1 MRKYF
6 KLIHRFP
13 LRVIRSESQYDAA
26 ITIVQSLAIR
36 GEANLDPGESD
47 YLDALTSL
55 IESYENAHHAIQPD
69 GLRPHQRLKWLAAQ
83 SGLSQAKLAKVLG
96 VRQSLIPLIFRSH
109 RELTLSHV
117 RKLANYFHVTP
128 NYFIEIN

>member
-1 MRKYF
+1 
-6 KLIHRFP
+6 
-13 LRVIRSESQYDAA
+13 
-26 ITIVQSLAIR
+26 
-36 GEANLDPGESD
+36 
-47 YLDALTSL
+47 
-55 IESYENAHHAIQPD
+55 
-69 GLRPHQRLKWLAAQ
+69 
-83 SGLSQAKLAKVLG
+83 VLG